1 MPAFA
6 GTRILCLRFYWIFF
20 KHAIKGSSGY
30 ARQGSG
36 KNHREAYI
44 GSFKC
49 VEHCYAESIGG
60 KTTYILL
67 DEIQKVDSFEKV
79 VDSLYVTNGVDLY
92 ITGSNAYMLS
102 GDLATFLTGRYV
114 EIKVLPF
121 SFREFL
127 DMTGME
133 REKGFSEYLQ
143 NGGMP
148 YVAAMNRT
156 REKVETY
163 LEGIYNTVIV
173 KDIEDRWV
181 RKVRGSSRGKIT
193 DIVLLKAIAKYLAGA
208 VGSPVSIRKITGY
221 LVSTGRKISQNTVAD
236 YVGALTESFVFYP
249 VERFDIVGKQ
259 ILKLNRKM
267 YIVDLGLRN
276 YILPRMNYDLG
287 FSLENMVYFELLR
300 RGYKVA
306 VGKVGNTEVDFV
318 AEKQGAY
325 SYFQVSADMTARETF
340 EREIRPLASIKNHYQ
355 KTILTTDR
363 LTLGN
368 YNGIQVRYLPEW
380 LMEKQ

>member
-1 MPAFA
+1 
-6 GTRILCLRFYWIFF
+6 
-20 KHAIKGSSGY
+20 
-30 ARQGSG
+30 
-36 KNHREAYI
+36 
-44 GSFKC
+44 
-49 VEHCYAESIGG
+49 
-60 KTTYILL
+60 
-67 DEIQKVDSFEKV
+67 
-79 VDSLYVTNGVDLY
+79 
-92 ITGSNAYMLS
+92 MLS

-173 KDIEDRWV
+173 KDIEDKWV

-259 ILKLNRKM
+259 ISTQIGRA
-267 YIVDLGLRN
+267 
-276 YILPRMNYDLG
+276 
-287 FSLENMVYFELLR
+287 SC
-300 RGYKVA
+300 
-306 VGKVGNTEVDFV
+306 
-318 AEKQGAY
+318 
-325 SYFQVSADMTARETF
+325 RE
-340 EREIRPLASIKNHYQ
+340 R
-355 KTILTTDR
+355 
-363 LTLGN
+363 
-368 YNGIQVRYLPEW
+368 V
-380 LMEKQ
+380 